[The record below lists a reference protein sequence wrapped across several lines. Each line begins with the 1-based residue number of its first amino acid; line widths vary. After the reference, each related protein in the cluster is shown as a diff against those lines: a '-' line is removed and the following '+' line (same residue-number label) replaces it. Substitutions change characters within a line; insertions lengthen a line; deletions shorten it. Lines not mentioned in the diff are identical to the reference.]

1 MMLASI
7 IALGGVWI
15 IDHLDN
21 SLVRMPSW
29 LRASDQA
36 TAPDNRPSGALAPP
50 PGHAP
55 REK

>member
-29 LRASDQA
+29 LRASDQT